1 MASLKATLL
10 PRLISPSNP
19 HTAFCNFD
27 QFYIRLYLLYLLW
40 WLLNRWVIKVSFW
53 VSLFSHFV
61 KNWDNFFSFLLIPL
75 FHLKTT
81 PSTCVGSVAAC
92 VLVPPPVDQP
102 SVLLPAQLCNIEKG
116 FCLLFCTVYSVQ
128 GKGGLRQIKR
138 GVPCSP
144 MKSYIRVQICHWVFY
159 CPLHK
164 VVENREAPSSSS
176 PPSTWSSTTSNNMT
190 PCQVHLSWLN
200 AN

>member
-102 SVLLPAQLCNIEKG
+102 SVLLPAQPLCNIEKG
-116 FCLLFCTVYSVQ
+116 FCLLLCTVYIVQ

-138 GVPCSP
+138 GVPASP

-159 CPLHK
+159 CFYTSCWWKKTPHHLHRCDPQQPSRWELDVVLLQHLDFPL
-164 VVENREAPSSSS
+164 
-176 PPSTWSSTTSNNMT
+176 
-190 PCQVHLSWLN
+190 
-200 AN
+200 